1 MPAFNQKRLST
12 EEVDCI
18 MKAKKLELSN
28 CEIAR
33 RLGVTEGAVRYRL
46 KQASL
51 SPMDGRKNK
60 PSELDRFMP
69 YIKLWID
76 DYKDEKKRPS
86 VKLLYESLVEKYAYC
101 NSYDALRRYIRK
113 HFPDF
118 LKKKVWLR
126 VETPP
131 GVLLQVDWKE
141 DVKVQMGEAGNWVVV
156 QALVFTLGF
165 STKPVV
171 VYSEL
176 RDLASFIRCHQEG
189 FRRLGGFAQ
198 FIRPDCLSSAVK
210 KWRGLNSELNSR
222 YERYIRGLGLEV
234 FPSRPYTATD
244 KGKVEKRIR
253 DFFSRMDFKHQ
264 VFRDMSD
271 LQTVT
276 DLKLKELDSCWRCS
290 STGLSVGES
299 FNYEQTYLRPLPQ
312 YFPALPV
319 RERHLRVRNDGTVN
333 FCNNYYQLGRT
344 YVGQNVLCV
353 NTGEEVIIYH
363 RGQEVKKYAYL
374 PQSRGMVMLS
384 EEVLRDESYEISE
397 LVRDWGLE
405 VARRQ
410 VGIYHEVTL
419 MSRESMEAMEFN
431 EFKEDVQ

>member
-1 MPAFNQKRLST
+1 MPPFRQKRLDT

-18 MKAKKLELSN
+18 MKGKKLELSN

-33 RLGVTEGAVRYRL
+33 KLGVTEGAVRYQL
-46 KQASL
+46 KQAAL
-51 SPMDGRKNK
+51 GLEDGRKNK
-60 PSELDRFMP
+60 PSQLDGFMP
-69 YIKLWID
+69 YIKSWID

-86 VKLLYESLVEKYAYC
+86 IRLLYDILVEKHGYH
-101 NSYDALRRYIRK
+101 NSYDALRRYVRK

-118 LKKKVWLR
+118 VKKKVWLR
-126 VETPP
+126 IETPP
-131 GVLLQVDWKE
+131 GILLQVDWKE
-141 DVKVQMGEAGNWVVV
+141 DIKVQMGEWGNWVVV

-176 RDLASFIRCHQEG
+176 RDVESFICCHQEG
-189 FRRLGGFAQ
+189 FRRLGGLPQ
-198 FIRPDCLSSAVK
+198 FIRPDCLGSAVR

-222 YERYIRGLGLEV
+222 YERYIRRLGIEV

-253 DFFSRMDFKHQ
+253 DYFSRMDFKHQ

-271 LQTVT
+271 LQRVT
-276 DLKLKELDSCWRCS
+276 DLKLKALESCWRCS
-290 STGLSVGES
+290 STGLSVSES
-299 FNYEQTYLRPLPQ
+299 FHYEQPHLKALPQ
-312 YFPALPV
+312 HFPPLPV
-319 RERHLRVRNDGTVN
+319 RERYLSVRNDGTVN

-344 YVGQNVLCV
+344 YVGHNVLCV

-363 RGQEVKKYAYL
+363 RGEEIKRYGYL
-374 PQSRGMVMLS
+374 PQSKGMVMLS
-384 EEVLRDESYEISE
+384 EEVLSDESYEVSG
-397 LVRDWGLE
+397 LVRNWGLE

-410 VGIYHEVTL
+410 VGIYHEITQTQKL
-419 MSRESMEAMEFN
+419 RSMESTES
-431 EFKEDVQ
+431 ESEEVVQ